1 MAVDELMLVIVG
13 AVTSAIV
20 TAVDC
25 GDPDIAVWA
34 LPAVSDIEN
43 VVAFVKVD
51 VTGDPV
57 TAVDVAEIVQTVEE
71 V

>member
-1 MAVDELMLVIVG
+1 MLVTVG
-13 AVTSAIV
+13 AVTSAMV

-25 GDPDIAVWA
+25 GDPDSPVWA
-34 LPAVSDIEN
+34 LPAVSDTEN
-43 VVAFVKVD
+43 ELALVNVD

-57 TAVDVAEIVQTVEE
+57 TAVEVAEIVQTVDE